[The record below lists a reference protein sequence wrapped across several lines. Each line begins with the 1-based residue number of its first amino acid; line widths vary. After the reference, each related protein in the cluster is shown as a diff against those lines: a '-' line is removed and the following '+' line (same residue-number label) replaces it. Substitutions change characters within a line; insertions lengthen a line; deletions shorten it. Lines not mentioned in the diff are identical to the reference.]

1 MSYLIAALA
10 LLCSVAVVSG
20 GEMLAGGNTPQDPS
34 DPEYM
39 QHAWKAVQKINEDP
53 AANSGPYV
61 MIPIKVLKAESQ
73 VVSGVIH
80 KLEVLYGESTAK
92 KGVSNLL
99 LLYAIH
105 FFPQKIAFL

>member
-10 LLCSVAVVSG
+10 LLCSVAVVFG

-61 MIPIKVLKAESQ
+61 LKAESQ

-92 KGVSNLL
+92 KGVSTL
-99 LLYAIH
+99 
-105 FFPQKIAFL
+105 